1 MEENRLE
8 KGGQPKLVQYETL
21 VFVLLYENLMLQC
34 ALMNTAKSVKQQ
46 GPRHTSYNSLK
57 CLILNTYRKK
67 YIQNIVLDK

>member
-57 CLILNTYRKK
+57 MPYFKHIQEKIHTK
-67 YIQNIVLDK
+67 YSFR